1 MGPASF
7 KGKITA
13 ILQTSANMSRY
24 EHKVNKIHFPHA
36 FKSLVELKLLFKFKK
51 QWERFAL
58 PLCTKQR

>member
-7 KGKITA
+7 KGEITA
-13 ILQTSANMSRY
+13 ILQASANMSRY

-51 QWERFAL
+51 Q
-58 PLCTKQR
+58 